1 MKKKFLNKK
10 IKKMTPF
17 WSFLTFSL
25 LSYIEIY
32 IEYREKAS
40 GVMWEPLG
48 GSKKNKKFFFCY
60 LAHIEARIDPC

>member
-1 MKKKFLNKK
+1 
-10 IKKMTPF
+10 MTPF
-17 WSFLTFSL
+17 WTFLTFSL

-48 GSKKNKKFFFCY
+48 GSKNVKKLFVLFGPY
-60 LAHIEARIDPC
+60 IS

>member
-1 MKKKFLNKK
+1 
-10 IKKMTPF
+10 MTF
-17 WSFLTFSL
+17 AL

-48 GSKKNKKFFFCY
+48 VSKKKKILVCY
-60 LAHIEARIDPC
+60 LAHIEARIEVC

>member
-1 MKKKFLNKK
+1 
-10 IKKMTPF
+10 MTPF

-48 GSKKNKKFFFCY
+48 GSKKIKKNFLCY
-60 LAHIEARIDPC
+60 LANIEARIDPC

>member
-1 MKKKFLNKK
+1 
-10 IKKMTPF
+10 MTPF

-48 GSKKNKKFFFCY
+48 GSKNVKKIVCVIWPIY
-60 LAHIEARIDPC
+60 KLESKYAS

>member
-1 MKKKFLNKK
+1 
-10 IKKMTPF
+10 MTPF

-48 GSKKNKKFFFCY
+48 GSKKILKFFLCY